1 MFTSG
6 SLHRDTGRRSAAVK
20 ANTRLL
26 HLNRVHQD
34 DLERRSLLINQQA
47 HNAQKTAEGNRA
59 SAQEQMRCLRQT
71 HRCRS
76 IDLGD
81 VRRSLNTDNTFTFSQ
96 RNMYNHLTPAVMEAR
111 TALRNRKDAQTARQ
125 PSGGQTQHSKM
136 VAREYYRNSRASVS
150 VDSTTE
156 TPVNS
161 PVLSRS
167 QSEPD
172 QGGIS
177 PEVRFAEHV
186 TVSNLHRTSLVER
199 VEVET
204 LKNRYCANTKS
215 VLFTEFCR
223 KRAGFEKP
231 VVQSCCG
238 RRQSCPSTLRCRPQ
252 VNRLIDHLNHVPCVT
267 SSVPLT
273 SLPALPKDAVRTNKA
288 AHQQK

>member
-1 MFTSG
+1 MFTPG
-6 SLHRDTGRRSAAVK
+6 SLHRDSGRRSNAVK

-34 DLERRSLLINQQA
+34 DFERRSLLINQQSD
-47 HNAQKTAEGNRA
+47 NTQKTAESNRA
-59 SAQEQMRCLRQT
+59 SAQEQMRCFRQA
-71 HRCRS
+71 HRSRS

-81 VRRSLNTDNTFTFSQ
+81 IRRSLNNAFTFSQ

-125 PSGGQTQHSKM
+125 PSGGRVQHSKM
-136 VAREYYRNSRASVS
+136 AAREYYRKSRASIS

-156 TPVNS
+156 TPLNS

-177 PEVRFAEHV
+177 PEVRFTEQV
-186 TVSNLHRTSLVER
+186 TVSNLHRTHLVER

-238 RRQSCPSTLRCRPQ
+238 RRQSCPSTLHCRPQ
-252 VNRLIDHLNHVPCVT
+252 VNRLVDHLNRTPCVT
-267 SSVPLT
+267 SSLQLA
-273 SLPALPKDAVRTNKA
+273 SLPALSKNALRTNKI

>member
-6 SLHRDTGRRSAAVK
+6 SLHRDTGRRSKAVK

-34 DLERRSLLINQQA
+34 DFERRSLLINQQA
-47 HNAQKTAEGNRA
+47 DNAQKTAEGNRA
-59 SAQEQMRCLRQT
+59 SAQEQMRCLRLT
-71 HRCRS
+71 HRSRS

-81 VRRSLNTDNTFTFSQ
+81 VRRSLNDDNAFTFSQ

-125 PSGGQTQHSKM
+125 PSGGRVQLSKM
-136 VAREYYRNSRASVS
+136 AAREYYCNSRASIS

-172 QGGIS
+172 QGATS
-177 PEVRFAEHV
+177 PEVRFAEQV
-186 TVSNLHRTSLVER
+186 TVSNIHRTSLVER

-252 VNRLIDHLNHVPCVT
+252 VNRLIDHLNRAPCVT
-267 SSVPLT
+267 SSPPLT
-273 SLPALPKDAVRTNKA
+273 SLPALCKHAMRTNPA